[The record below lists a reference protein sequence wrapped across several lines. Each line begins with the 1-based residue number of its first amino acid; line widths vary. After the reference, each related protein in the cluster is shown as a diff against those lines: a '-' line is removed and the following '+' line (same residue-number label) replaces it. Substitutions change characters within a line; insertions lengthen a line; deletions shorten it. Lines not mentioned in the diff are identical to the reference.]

1 MAGTQSSD
9 SSSGTAI
16 SGCISVPFPPP
27 LSSVIDPNFLSVLRA
42 LGVLIPKKK
51 SLCINHF
58 NVSAQKI
65 Q

>member
-1 MAGTQSSD
+1 MAGTQSSE

-42 LGVLIPKKK
+42 PGVLIPKKK